1 MNKIKNERGEVTTD
15 SMVIQGIARKYY
27 EQLYANKLA
36 YLEEMDK
43 FLKVYSPKLNQ
54 EEAENRNRP
63 ITTNEIEVVI
73 KNFQQTKVL
82 DQMASQANFTKHSK
96 KYYN

>member
-1 MNKIKNERGEVTTD
+1 MKGYVNTTD
-15 SMVIQGIARKYY
+15 ITEIQRNIRKYY

-96 KYYN
+96 KN